1 MLYMG
6 DIPYSL
12 DFVQL
17 PEGVT
22 IRALLTEV
30 SIQNLRLDLDMGL
43 VLSLLRDDEEAD
55 KVNPYMGRPIK
66 SAQQND
72 SCFYSA
78 R

>member
-1 MLYMG
+1 MPPMQMG
-6 DIPYSL
+6 GIEFHTTSNLKCSDR
-12 DFVQL
+12 
-17 PEGVT
+17 ETT
-22 IRALLTEV
+22 IG
-30 SIQNLRLDLDMGL
+30 LRLDLDMGL